1 MGVNEITIEEQLNN
15 LDVHIQ
21 TFVSC
26 IDSLPE
32 AFFLK
37 RMDKHWAPR
46 DVVAHLI
53 GWNRYTIEG
62 CQQMRRGETPF
73 YFIDPGDDF
82 SKVNAMS
89 VRKYH
94 SRSRRKLVSELEA
107 SAQELRQFLLSLD
120 PTEWKADY
128 GIRWRRGPVTIRN
141 TVDALI
147 HDYVLHRQ
155 QIEEWAKRVEERLRL
170 SS

>member
-1 MGVNEITIEEQLNN
+1 VGVNEITIEEQLNN
-15 LDVHIQ
+15 LDARIQ
-21 TFVSC
+21 AFINC

-32 AFFLK
+32 VFFLK
-37 RMDKHWAPR
+37 KMDKHWAPR

-53 GWNRYTIEG
+53 GWNRHTIEG

-82 SKVNAMS
+82 SKVNAVS

-128 GIRWRRGPVTIRN
+128 GVRWKGGIVTIRN
-141 TVDALI
+141 TVDGLVR
-147 HDYVLHRQ
+147 DYVLHRQ
-155 QIEEWAKRVEERLRL
+155 QIEEWARGV
-170 SS
+170 

>member
-1 MGVNEITIEEQLNN
+1 VGVNEITIEEQLNN
-15 LDVHIQ
+15 LDTRIQ
-21 TFVSC
+21 IFVRC

-37 RMDKHWAPR
+37 KMDKHWAPR
-46 DVVAHLI
+46 DVLAHLI

-89 VRKYH
+89 VRKYG
-94 SRSRRKLVSELEA
+94 SKNRRKLVNELEA
-107 SAQELRQFLLSLD
+107 SAQELRQFLLSVD
-120 PTEWKADY
+120 AREWEADY
-128 GIRWRRGPVTIRN
+128 GVRYKGGLVTIRN
-141 TVDALI
+141 TVDALMSDYI
-147 HDYVLHRQ
+147 HHRQ
-155 QIEEWAKRVEERLRL
+155 QIKEWAKRVEERRSL